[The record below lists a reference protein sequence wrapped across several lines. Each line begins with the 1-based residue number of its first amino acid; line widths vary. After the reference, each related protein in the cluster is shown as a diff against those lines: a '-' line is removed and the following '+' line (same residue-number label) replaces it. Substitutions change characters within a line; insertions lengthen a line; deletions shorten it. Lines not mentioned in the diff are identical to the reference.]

1 MPRQA
6 AVTVAVATLLGVA
19 VGGLALWRAARRRRG
34 TASCGQPR
42 GDAGRGPAD
51 EALLKAE
58 AEDEDEPAFGTPPAS
73 SRPHRSLGADIVV
86 VSEREEWERVEPL
99 LKKELEQRPVL
110 GIDCEWVSERRAS
123 PPGCKSQQG
132 IIEGGAVPLLEW
144 ARLGWLSKP

>member
-42 GDAGRGPAD
+42 GDAGRGPGD

-58 AEDEDEPAFGTPPAS
+58 AEAEEVPAFGTS
-73 SRPHRSLGADIVV
+73 SRAHRSLGADIVV

-123 PPGCKSQQG
+123 PPGCKLQQG
-132 IIEGGAVPLLEW
+132 IVEGGAVPLLEW